1 MDGGLIR
8 ARLNIGSDA
17 AIDTVGRLDAI
28 HGIKPAV
35 RQDQWRISYRRE
47 ILRTGRN
54 NNKTGGLKH
63 GMFAV
68 GADIQAH

>member
-1 MDGGLIR
+1 MSFR
-8 ARLNIGSDA
+8 TSRENA
-17 AIDTVGRLDAI
+17 AIETAGRSDAI

-47 ILRTGRN
+47 ILRAGRK
-54 NNKTGGLKH
+54 NKTGGMKH